1 MKKVTIYT
9 TPTCG
14 YCSMAKEFFAANG
27 ILYEEKNVATDA
39 VAREEMLNK
48 TQQMGVPVIQVDN
61 DLMVGFNQAKLKEL
75 LELG

>member
-1 MKKVTIYT
+1 
-9 TPTCG
+9 
-14 YCSMAKEFFAANG
+14 MAKEFFAANG